1 MLINH
6 CQETLNTYKI
16 RTFVGFPTRQLASF
30 PVSRLVTFTAHDGYS
45 LPNPYLFRLHAA
57 VAHILD
63 ASGMGSLIE
72 ENIREYRDKRFAE
85 DISTA
90 A

>member
-1 MLINH
+1 M
-6 CQETLNTYKI
+6 
-16 RTFVGFPTRQLASF
+16 SF
-30 PVSRLVTFTAHDGYS
+30 PVSRLVTFTAHDGYP

-57 VAHILD
+57 VANILD

-72 ENIREYRDKRFAE
+72 QSIREHQDKRFAE
-85 DISTA
+85 ESPTA